1 MNHDTEGTKNM
12 EDRDRKEQDTIE
24 SLVASVKSFDQDD
37 RSTWPKAWKHS
48 VTLPDGKVATRN
60 SKAKQYSHAVVIQ
73 INLTWGVIRWSQNE
87 LNATKALNGFMTQ
100 AGYRNGRVVEVTQDW
115 TN

>member
-1 MNHDTEGTKNM
+1 MANFTMNHDTEGTKNM
-12 EDRDRKEQDTIE
+12 K
-24 SLVASVKSFDQDD
+24 AFDQDD

-48 VTLPDGKVATRN
+48 VTLPDGKVVTRN
-60 SKAKQYSHAVVIQ
+60 SKTKQYSHAVVIQ
-73 INLTWGVIRWSQNE
+73 QTDLTWGVMRWSQNE

-100 AGYRNGRVVEVTQDW
+100 AWYRNGRVVEVTQDW

>member
-12 EDRDRKEQDTIE
+12 K
-24 SLVASVKSFDQDD
+24 AFDQDD

-48 VTLPDGKVATRN
+48 VTLPDGKVVTRN
-60 SKAKQYSHAVVIQ
+60 SKTTNYSHAVIAESKVRVIGGM
-73 INLTWGVIRWSQNE
+73 TSVTEDEWKWVAIRWSQNE
-87 LNATKALNGFMTQ
+87 ANATKALNGFMTQ
-100 AGYRNGRVVEVTQDW
+100 AWYRNGRVVEVTQDW

>member
-1 MNHDTEGTKNM
+1 MANFTMNHNTEGTKNM
-12 EDRDRKEQDTIE
+12 K
-24 SLVASVKSFDQDD
+24 AFDQDD

-48 VTLPDGKVATRN
+48 VTLPDGKVVTRN

-73 INLTWGVIRWSQNE
+73 QTDLTWGVMRWSQNE

-100 AGYRNGRVVEVTQDW
+100 AWYRNGRVVEVTQDW